1 LRGWGRLTLLLLG
14 FGLPPLG
21 LQLMA
26 PVPRLDADAVEY
38 FSHVRSLYFD
48 QDLDFAN
55 EFAHF
60 GILTRGDK
68 VRPTVTGHRRT
79 IFSVGP
85 ALLWMPFYAAGDVVA
100 RFAGDREDGYSP
112 YHIRAVCL
120 ASLGYGLVG
129 LLLVYRILQAL
140 YGESVATWAAA
151 LLLYA
156 TFLVWYMV
164 HEAAM
169 SHALSFF
176 ASALV
181 LAAWWPGRRRL
192 GSGRAALLG
201 LLIGVGATVRW
212 QNAVLLLLP
221 AASLLLAFAGFE
233 AVSSTGD
240 GRSAARSRASV
251 VSRALPVIR
260 RELVVLATF
269 VLGAAPQMLAWK
281 AIFGEY
287 LLEDPPHG
295 KDFLRLDHPYL
306 LNTFFSSRHG
316 LLYWT
321 PVLWGGFLGFLAFF
335 RRDRFTA
342 LALGLPLVVMSYV
355 NACSGDWWA
364 GGSFS
369 NRRFDSVLPLLA
381 VGLGATLF
389 SFVEAVRRRPLR
401 LAWALGLGFV
411 VWNQLFILQYRQA
424 RLPQDDTVSFT
435 AVVEGN
441 AEMLGRLVGTPLAWP
456 ANGVFAAELDLPP
469 ARYDLAVGKYLFY
482 RQNNLGGLI
491 KMGDGRSDP
500 ALLAGGWS
508 ARTPCGEATCRRI
521 LGRARVLAP
530 LDVPEDLNV
539 LVRAEG
545 RGTLEMAV
553 NGRLV
558 AAFPLEDA
566 LRGLRAKAPR
576 TLWRRE
582 MNDVSLVLS
591 PGGAALVERIVFERA
606 VGPGSGGQIR

>member
-1 LRGWGRLTLLLLG
+1 LRGWGRPTLFFLAL
-14 FGLPPLG
+14 GLPPLG

-48 QDLDFAN
+48 HDLDFTN

-68 VRPTVTGHRRT
+68 VRPTMTGHRRT

-100 RFAGDREDGYSP
+100 RFGDDREDGYSP

-120 ASLGYGLVG
+120 ASLAYGLAG
-129 LLLVYRILQAL
+129 LLLVFRILREL
-140 YGESVATWAAA
+140 YGESVASWATA

-176 ASALV
+176 AAALV
-181 LAAWWPGRRRL
+181 LAVWWPARRGL
-192 GSGRAALLG
+192 GTGRAALLG

-221 AASLLLAFAGFE
+221 AASLLLALAGLLG
-233 AVSSTGD
+233 SPSRD
-240 GRSAARSRASV
+240 GRSDAGGALPFVHRAI
-251 VSRALPVIR
+251 PVIR
-260 RELVVLATF
+260 RGLVVLTAF
-269 VLGAAPQMLAWK
+269 VLGIAPQMLAWK

-295 KDFLRLDHPYL
+295 RDFLRLDHPYL

-316 LLYWT
+316 LLFWT

-342 LALGLPLVVMSYV
+342 LVLGLPLVVMSYV

-381 VGLGATLF
+381 VGLGATL
-389 SFVEAVRRRPLR
+389 SSLLEAVRRRPLR
-401 LAWALGLGFV
+401 LAWAVGLAFV
-411 VWNQLFILQYRQA
+411 VWNQLFILQYREA
-424 RLPQDDTVSFT
+424 RVPQDDTVSFA
-435 AVVEGN
+435 AVAEGN
-441 AEMLGRLVGTPLAWP
+441 AAALGRFVGTPLAWP
-456 ANGVFAAELDLPP
+456 ANWVFAAELDLPP

-482 RQNNLGGLI
+482 RQNNLGGLV
-491 KMGDGRSDP
+491 KMGDWRSDP
-500 ALLAGGWS
+500 ALLAGAWS
-508 ARTPCGEATCRRI
+508 ARTPCGEATCRRV

-545 RGTLEMAV
+545 RGTLEVAV
-553 NGRLV
+553 NGRPV

-566 LRGLRAKAPR
+566 PRGLRAHVPR
-576 TLWRRE
+576 ALWRRE
-582 MNDVSLVLS
+582 MNDVSLALS
-591 PGGAALVERIVFERA
+591 PGGAALVERILFERA
-606 VGPGSGGQIR
+606 SGSRPGGQIR